1 MYKSIYVPVDNS
13 DHSNRAVACSI
24 ALGKAFSAKLVG
36 CHVYA
41 AKLHDYRFRQME
53 YTLPEE
59 YIDEV
64 ELERQRKIHDS
75 LITMG
80 LKLISDSYLDG
91 MSRLCGESG
100 LAFEPRMMDGKHHIE
115 ILKDVVGSQHDLVVI
130 GALGIGRARDSVIG
144 SVCERVARQSD
155 RDVWVVKHVPEPG
168 EAERD
173 TILVGVDGS
182 PQSFGAL
189 MTAIDLAHTF
199 GKKVEAIA
207 VYDPYLHYSVFNGIV
222 NVLTE
227 QAAKVFRFEEQNQL
241 HEEIIDTGLAQI
253 YQSHLEV
260 GERMASEAG
269 VAIKKTL
276 LDGKPFQKIIDHAR
290 KTNPWLIVLG
300 RIGVHSPKDET
311 NLGSNTENILRAAP
325 CDVLLSTRLEVPRLD
340 VRAEETIRWT
350 PEAEARMTHVPEQ
363 VKGIARTGVL
373 RLALEKGHSV
383 ITNAVID
390 EAMDRFMPKSASAAT
405 KALAEA
411 VALERAKAGPVSMC
425 RSCGVAATQ
434 TGAVKCTVCGAD
446 GLRGDLAGDDRE
458 DRGGGGRP
466 PGGDHLRRA
475 QAALVGGCAEGPLDH
490 EERLPA
496 PPGEGAGREARAHDE
511 ARRDHARLRPAGD
524 RGGDGVAA
532 RDPGARPPALHRRR
546 SPAAAAEGPGAGGE
560 ARLIAR
566 DERKNPLISTFEWTN
581 DAAQRVFRV
590 PAGFMRNK
598 TQERIEEL
606 ARERAATTI
615 DLALVEDGIEFGK
628 QMMAEMMAT
637 YSGTG
642 RERRGAGRG
651 AAAAPSAAARRAGS
665 GRAGRRRV
673 AATSTRC
680 DRAEPR
686 AGPARTQGTQMAA
699 YRFCRTDDIALLV
712 DALNRCWAPY
722 CPDEP
727 PMTRD
732 RVQAIDPRP
741 AGLVQQLHGRVL
753 GPRPG
758 RRPDRRQAAVRY
770 ARPPDRG
777 PSRSSA
783 TRSWPAPAGLAR
795 LQALDSRPASD
806 GRRDPRDPRPGLRA
820 VQRQRLRAGSAADR
834 LRPASVTRDG
844 TPRARRTDA
853 AGS

>member
-91 MSRLCGESG
+91 MSRRCGEQNIE
-100 LAFEPRMMDGKHHIE
+100 FEPRMMDGKHHAE
-115 ILKDVVGSQHDLVVI
+115 ILKDVVGSTHDLVVI

-168 EAERD
+168 EPERD
-173 TILVGVDGS
+173 TILVGIDGS

-189 MTAIDLAHTF
+189 MTAIDLARAF
-199 GKKVEAIA
+199 GKKVETIA

-260 GERMASEAG
+260 AERMANEAG
-269 VAIKKTL
+269 VEIKKTL
-276 LDGKPFQKIIDHAR
+276 LDGKPFQKIVDHAR
-290 KTNPWLIVLG
+290 KTNPYLIVLG

-311 NLGSNTENILRAAP
+311 ALGSNVENILRAAP
-325 CDVLLSTRLEVPRLD
+325 CDVLLSTRLEVPTLD

-350 PEAEARMTHVPEQ
+350 PEAEARMKNVPEQ

-434 TGAVKCTVCGAD
+434 SGAVKCTVCGATDFEVISQEMIEKIAEVEGGLEEETTYD
-446 GLRGDLAGDDRE
+446 GRKLRWSEESRKGLWTMKNAYQ
-458 DRGGGGRP
+458 
-466 PGGDHLRRA
+466 RRRVKA
-475 QAALVGGCAEGPLDH
+475 RVEKRARMMKLDTITLDFARQVIEEETGTPL
-490 EERLPA
+490 EIQSTATPA
-496 PPGEGAGREARAHDE
+496 SAPGEAK
-511 ARRDHARLRPAGD
+511 
-524 RGGDGVAA
+524 
-532 RDPGARPPALHRRR
+532 
-546 SPAAAAEGPGAGGE
+546 
-560 ARLIAR
+560 LIAR
-566 DERKNPLISTFEWTN
+566 DDKKNPLISAFEWAE
-581 DAAQRVFRV
+581 DATQRILRV

-598 TQERIEEL
+598 TQERVEQL
-606 ARERAATTI
+606 ARERSAARI
-615 DLALVEDGIEFGK
+615 DLGIVEEAIEIGK
-628 QMMAEMMAT
+628 RIMAETIAA
-637 YSGTG
+637 YN
-642 RERRGAGRG
+642 ANP
-651 AAAAPSAAARRAGS
+651 AAAAKAREAGAPPMPAGHEPSAAHKVAEAQGKNIADAQSKAQVVPAVGS
-665 GRAGRRRV
+665 GYLNEVSSLTVPSKPGGER
-673 AATSTRC
+673 
-680 DRAEPR
+680 EP
-686 AGPARTQGTQMAA
+686 
-699 YRFCRTDDIALLV
+699 
-712 DALNRCWAPY
+712 
-722 CPDEP
+722 
-727 PMTRD
+727 
-732 RVQAIDPRP
+732 
-741 AGLVQQLHGRVL
+741 
-753 GPRPG
+753 
-758 RRPDRRQAAVRY
+758 
-770 ARPPDRG
+770 
-777 PSRSSA
+777 
-783 TRSWPAPAGLAR
+783 
-795 LQALDSRPASD
+795 
-806 GRRDPRDPRPGLRA
+806 
-820 VQRQRLRAGSAADR
+820 
-834 LRPASVTRDG
+834 
-844 TPRARRTDA
+844 
-853 AGS
+853 

>member
-13 DHSNRAVACSI
+13 DHSNRAVACSV
-24 ALGKAFSAKLVG
+24 ALGKAYAAKLVG

-100 LAFEPRMMDGKHHIE
+100 IAFEPRMMDGKHHTE
-115 ILKDVVGSQHDLVVI
+115 ILKDLAGSHHDLIVM

-168 EAERD
+168 EADRD

-189 MTAIDLAHTF
+189 TTAIELARTF

-253 YQSHLEV
+253 YQSHLEI
-260 GERMASEAG
+260 GERMAGEAG
-269 VAIKKTL
+269 VTIKKTL
-276 LDGKPFQKIIDHAR
+276 LDGKPFQKILDHAR
-290 KTNPWLIVLG
+290 KTAPWLIVMG
-300 RIGVHSPKDET
+300 RIGVHSPTDET
-311 NLGSNTENILRAAP
+311 GLGSNAENVLRAAP
-325 CDVLLSTRLEVPRLD
+325 CDVLLSTRLQVPRLD
-340 VRAEETIRWT
+340 VRAEETVRWT

-383 ITNAVID
+383 ITSAVID

-411 VALERAKAGPVSMC
+411 VALERAKSGPVSMC
-425 RSCGVAATQ
+425 RACGVAATQ
-434 TGAVKCTVCGAD
+434 SDPVKCMVCGAADFEVISREMIEKIAAVEGGLQEETTYD
-446 GLRGDLAGDDRE
+446 GRKLRWSE
-458 DRGGGGRP
+458 DARKG
-466 PGGDHLRRA
+466 LWSMKNAYQRRRVKA
-475 QAALVGGCAEGPLDH
+475 RVEKRARMMKLDAITLDFARQVIEEETGTPLDIPIPSADVTRASAAKRAAGA
-490 EERLPA
+490 ER
-496 PPGEGAGREARAHDE
+496 GEGAPASDGDGGSGGAKPPGREMDAK
-511 ARRDHARLRPAGD
+511 L
-524 RGGDGVAA
+524 VA
-532 RDPGARPPALHRRR
+532 RD
-546 SPAAAAEGPGAGGE
+546 
-560 ARLIAR
+560 
-566 DERKNPLISTFEWTN
+566 DKKNPLISSFEWTA
-581 DAAQRVFRV
+581 DAAQRILRV

-606 ARERAATTI
+606 ARERAASTI
-615 DLALVEDGIEFGK
+615 DLALVEEGIELGK
-628 QMMAEMMAT
+628 KMMAEMIAT
-637 YSGTG
+637 YSGPPSA
-642 RERRGAGRG
+642 GAKPTSTSSGQP
-651 AAAAPSAAARRAGS
+651 AAATAPAEGNRS
-665 GRAGRRRV
+665 GYLNEV
-673 AATSTRC
+673 S
-680 DRAEPR
+680 
-686 AGPARTQGTQMAA
+686 
-699 YRFCRTDDIALLV
+699 
-712 DALNRCWAPY
+712 ALN
-722 CPDEP
+722 
-727 PMTRD
+727 
-732 RVQAIDPRP
+732 
-741 AGLVQQLHGRVL
+741 
-753 GPRPG
+753 
-758 RRPDRRQAAVRY
+758 
-770 ARPPDRG
+770 AR
-777 PSRSSA
+777 
-783 TRSWPAPAGLAR
+783 
-795 LQALDSRPASD
+795 SD
-806 GRRDPRDPRPGLRA
+806 H
-820 VQRQRLRAGSAADR
+820 
-834 LRPASVTRDG
+834 
-844 TPRARRTDA
+844 
-853 AGS
+853 

>member
-13 DHSNRAVACSI
+13 DHSNRAVTCSL

-100 LAFEPRMMDGKHHIE
+100 LEFEPRMMDGKHHTE
-115 ILKDVVGSQHDLVVI
+115 ILKDLAGSHHDLVVI

-168 EAERD
+168 EAEPD

-189 MTAIDLAHTF
+189 MTAVDLAKTF

-260 GERMASEAG
+260 GERMAGEEGIAL
-269 VAIKKTL
+269 KKTL
-276 LDGKPFQKIIDHAR
+276 LDGKPFQKILDHAR
-290 KTNPWLIVLG
+290 KTHPWLIVLG
-300 RIGVHSPKDET
+300 RIGVHSPADET
-311 NLGSNTENILRAAP
+311 GLGSNVENILRAAP

-340 VRAEETIRWT
+340 VRAEESVRWT
-350 PEAEARMTHVPEQ
+350 PEAEERMKHVPEQ

-383 ITNAVID
+383 ITSAVID
-390 EAMDRFMPKSASAAT
+390 DAMERFMPKSASAAT

-411 VALERAKAGPVSMC
+411 VALERAKSGPVSMC
-425 RSCGVAATQ
+425 RACGVAATQ
-434 TGAVKCTVCGAD
+434 SDAVKCTVCGATDFEVISPEMIEKIAAVEGGLQEETTYD
-446 GLRGDLAGDDRE
+446 GRKLRWSEDARKGLWTMKNAYQRRRVKARVEKRARMMRLDAITLEFARQVIEEETGSPLEIGGPASAPDFAQRATARPGETRAGD
-458 DRGGGGRP
+458 
-466 PGGDHLRRA
+466 A
-475 QAALVGGCAEGPLDH
+475 
-490 EERLPA
+490 
-496 PPGEGAGREARAHDE
+496 
-511 ARRDHARLRPAGD
+511 
-524 RGGDGVAA
+524 
-532 RDPGARPPALHRRR
+532 
-546 SPAAAAEGPGAGGE
+546 GE
-560 ARLIAR
+560 AHLIAR
-566 DERKNPLISTFEWTN
+566 DDKNNPLVSTFDWTQ
-581 DAAQRVFRV
+581 DAAQRILRV

-598 TQERIEEL
+598 TQERIEAL
-606 ARERAATTI
+606 ARERAEATI
-615 DLALVEDGIEFGK
+615 DLGLVEAGIEIGK
-628 QMMAEMMAT
+628 KMMAEMIAT
-637 YSGTG
+637 YPGPASTSAKPDAATPAPKESDGN
-642 RERRGAGRG
+642 GRG
-651 AAAAPSAAARRAGS
+651 
-665 GRAGRRRV
+665 
-673 AATSTRC
+673 
-680 DRAEPR
+680 
-686 AGPARTQGTQMAA
+686 
-699 YRFCRTDDIALLV
+699 Y
-712 DALNRCWAPY
+712 LN
-722 CPDEP
+722 E
-727 PMTRD
+727 
-732 RVQAIDPRP
+732 
-741 AGLVQQLHGRVL
+741 
-753 GPRPG
+753 
-758 RRPDRRQAAVRY
+758 VR
-770 ARPPDRG
+770 
-777 PSRSSA
+777 
-783 TRSWPAPAGLAR
+783 
-795 LQALDSRPASD
+795 
-806 GRRDPRDPRPGLRA
+806 
-820 VQRQRLRAGSAADR
+820 
-834 LRPASVTRDG
+834 
-844 TPRARRTDA
+844 
-853 AGS
+853 

>member
-13 DHSNRAVACSI
+13 DHSNRAIACSV

-91 MSRLCGESG
+91 MSKLCGQSG
-100 LAFEPRMMDGKHHIE
+100 LEFEPRMMDGKHHTE
-115 ILKDVVGSQHDLVVI
+115 ILKDIAGSSHDLVVI

-144 SVCERVARQSD
+144 SVCERVARQAD

-168 EAERD
+168 EPERD

-189 MTAIDLAHTF
+189 MTAIDLARTF

-260 GERMASEAG
+260 GERMANEAG
-269 VAIKKTL
+269 VEIKKTL
-276 LDGKPFQKIIDHAR
+276 LDGKPFQKILDHAR

-300 RIGVHSPKDET
+300 RIGVHSPSDET
-311 NLGSNTENILRAAP
+311 GLGSNVENILRAAP

-340 VRAEETIRWT
+340 VRAEETVRWT
-350 PEAEARMTHVPEQ
+350 PEAEARMKHVPEQ

-383 ITNAVID
+383 ITSAVID
-390 EAMDRFMPKSASAAT
+390 EAMDRFMPKSASNAT

-411 VALERAKAGPVSMC
+411 VALERAKSGPVSMC
-425 RSCGVAATQ
+425 KSCGVTATQ
-434 TGAVKCTVCGAD
+434 SGAVKCTVCGGTEFEVISQEMIERIAAVEGGLEEETTYDGRKLRWTDAARKGLWTMKNAYQRRRVKARVEKRARMMKLDAITVDFARQVIEEETGVPLDIKVPDRAASGPAARPGGAQRAD
-446 GLRGDLAGDDRE
+446 GTPASDGD
-458 DRGGGGRP
+458 GGSGGAKP
-466 PGGDHLRRA
+466 PGL
-475 QAALVGGCAEGPLDH
+475 EI
-490 EERLPA
+490 
-496 PPGEGAGREARAHDE
+496 
-511 ARRDHARLRPAGD
+511 
-524 RGGDGVAA
+524 
-532 RDPGARPPALHRRR
+532 
-546 SPAAAAEGPGAGGE
+546 E

-566 DERKNPLISTFEWTN
+566 DDKKNPLISTFDWTD
-581 DAAQRVFRV
+581 DATQRIFRV
-590 PAGFMRNK
+590 PAGFMRSK

-606 ARERAATTI
+606 ARERAASTI
-615 DLALVEDGIEFGK
+615 DLALVEEGIEIGK
-628 QMMAEMMAT
+628 KMMAEMIAT
-637 YSGTG
+637 YSGP
-642 RERRGAGRG
+642 GANAG
-651 AAAAPSAAARRAGS
+651 ATAPPLATPEPATDAS
-665 GRAGRRRV
+665 GG
-673 AATSTRC
+673 
-680 DRAEPR
+680 
-686 AGPARTQGTQMAA
+686 G
-699 YRFCRTDDIALLV
+699 Y
-712 DALNRCWAPY
+712 LNEVRS
-722 CPDEP
+722 
-727 PMTRD
+727 M
-732 RVQAIDPRP
+732 
-741 AGLVQQLHGRVL
+741 
-753 GPRPG
+753 
-758 RRPDRRQAAVRY
+758 QAAE
-770 ARPPDRG
+770 
-777 PSRSSA
+777 RS
-783 TRSWPAPAGLAR
+783 
-795 LQALDSRPASD
+795 
-806 GRRDPRDPRPGLRA
+806 
-820 VQRQRLRAGSAADR
+820 
-834 LRPASVTRDG
+834 
-844 TPRARRTDA
+844 
-853 AGS
+853 